1 MDAFVSWFL
10 KENGWLDKASMG
22 LVDIPGQGR
31 GAVAV
36 QDIPEGH
43 TLFTIPR
50 SLTLST
56 RTSVL
61 PRLLGDASW
70 RSFQLNKG
78 WVGLI
83 LCMMWEES
91 RGSESKWS
99 GYLEILPTAFD
110 TPMFWSENEL
120 KELEGTAV
128 LEKIGKEETEKDFR
142 EKLIPVVLS
151 RPNLFNP
158 AHLSSYYSLESYHR
172 MGSRILSRSFHVER
186 WLGEEVECTQEEA
199 EVRQSYHSMDVDK
212 IDAEEDEAEE
222 GEAEEAWKWGE
233 DSDGEYTEDP
243 SDVAMVPMADMLNAR
258 YGSENAKLF
267 YEPTELKM
275 ITTKPIKAG
284 EQIYNTYGDPPNSGL
299 LREYG
304 HVDLVPF
311 PTHANREGNPADIVE
326 IRADLILQV
335 VSASLGVDTD
345 TFKERIEWWL
355 EEGCDDTFVVGT
367 NFELPDDL
375 VSFFKLLLSLEDWE
389 RTRTKDKAPKPKL
402 DQDAKLRILP
412 YVLLVIESRMARYPT
427 SLDHDEILLALSSTL
442 SNKMRDALIVRL
454 GEKRILAGCA
464 SKYKAIL
471 EEVKSTSFRSKGR
484 SESGKAPMDQKKR
497 KRGKG
502 DADEEKTRKRSGR

>member
-31 GAVAV
+31 GAVAM

-91 RGSESKWS
+91 RGLDSKWS

-110 TPMFWSENEL
+110 TPMFWSEDEL

-128 LEKIGKEETEKDFR
+128 LEKIGKEEAERDFR
-142 EKLIPVVLS
+142 EKLIPMVLS
-151 RPNLFNP
+151 RPNLFDP
-158 AHLSSYYSLESYHR
+158 AHLPSYYSLESYHR

-186 WLGEEVECTQEEA
+186 WRGEGIESAQEEA
-199 EVRQSYHSMDVDK
+199 EVRQNYHSMDVDK
-212 IDAEEDEAEE
+212 IEAED
-222 GEAEEAWKWGE
+222 GEAEEAWRWDG
-233 DSDGEYTEDP
+233 DSDGEETEDP

-284 EQIYNTYGDPPNSGL
+284 EQIYNTYGNPPNSGL

-311 PTHANREGNPADIVE
+311 PAGVGREGNPADIAE
-326 IRADLILQV
+326 IRADLIVQV
-335 VSASLGVDTD
+335 VSASLGVDND

-367 NFELPDDL
+367 DFELPDDM
-375 VSFFKLLLSLEDWE
+375 VSFLKLLLSLEDWE
-389 RTRTKDKAPKPKL
+389 RARTKDKAPKPKL

-412 YVLLVIESRMARYPT
+412 YVLSVIERRMARYPT
-427 SLDHDEILLALSSTL
+427 SLDHDETLLALSSTL
-442 SNKMRDALIVRL
+442 SNNMRNALIVRL

-464 SKYKAIL
+464 SKYRAIL
-471 EEVKSTSFRSKGR
+471 EEVKSTSLQSKGR
-484 SESGKAPMDQKKR
+484 SESGKAPIDQKKR
-497 KRGKG
+497 KRGKA
-502 DADEEKTRKRSGR
+502 DANEETRKRSGR

>member
-1 MDAFVSWFL
+1 MDDFVSWFL
-10 KENGWLDKASMG
+10 KENGWLDKATMR

-31 GAVAV
+31 GAIAV

-70 RSFQLNKG
+70 RPFQLNKG
-78 WVGLI
+78 WIGLI

-91 RGSESKWS
+91 KGSESKWS
-99 GYLEILPTAFD
+99 GYLEILPTAFN
-110 TPMFWSENEL
+110 TPMFWSEDEL

-128 LEKIGKEETEKDFR
+128 LEKIGKEEAEKDFR

-151 RPNLFNP
+151 RPDLFNP
-158 AHLSSYYSLESYHR
+158 AHLSSYYSLEGYHR

-186 WLGEEVECTQEEA
+186 WRGEEVESEQEEA
-199 EVRQSYHSMDVDK
+199 EVGQNYPSMDVDK
-212 IDAEEDEAEE
+212 IEAEM
-222 GEAEEAWKWGE
+222 GEAEKAWWWSENRDEE
-233 DSDGEYTEDP
+233 DTEDN

-258 YGSENAKLF
+258 HGSENAKLF

-311 PTHANREGNPADIVE
+311 PADAGREGNPADIVE
-326 IRADLILQV
+326 LRADLIVQI

-367 NFELPDDL
+367 DFELPDDL
-375 VSFFKLLLSLEDWE
+375 VSFFKLLVSLEEWE

-412 YVLLVIESRMARYPT
+412 YVLSVIESRMARYPT
-427 SLDHDEILLALSSTL
+427 SLDQDEILLTLSSTL
-442 SNKMRDALIVRL
+442 SDKMRNALIVRI

-471 EEVKSTSFRSKGR
+471 EEVKSTSLRSKGR
-484 SESGKAPMDQKKR
+484 SEFGKAPMDQKKR

-502 DADEEKTRKRSGR
+502 DVDEEKTRKRSGR